1 MDFGEVESAVR
12 SVVDEEAEE
21 GVPRKDS
28 QEDVLDI
35 DEDDEVGDET
45 GDAQQARQAG
55 VRRG

>member
-1 MDFGEVESAVR
+1 VDFGEAESAVR